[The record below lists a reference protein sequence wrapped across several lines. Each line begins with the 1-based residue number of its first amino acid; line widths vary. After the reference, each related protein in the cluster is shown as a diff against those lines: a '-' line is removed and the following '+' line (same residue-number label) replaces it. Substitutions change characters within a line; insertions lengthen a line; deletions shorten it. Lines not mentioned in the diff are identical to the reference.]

1 MGTIVEIT
9 ASDGH
14 LLSAY
19 KAEPVGTPKA
29 GVVVIQE
36 IFGVNEHIRDVTDK
50 FALEGFLTI
59 APALFD
65 RVEPGVE
72 LGYGPDDRDK
82 GIATRAGVELNDA
95 VKDITAARKYISNA
109 GKVGIVGFC
118 YGGTIAWLGACK
130 AGFNAASGYY
140 GGGIHENLDLQSKCP
155 IELHFGS
162 EDQGI
167 PMQNVDLIRAA
178 KPDIGIYVYEDAGHG
193 FMCDH
198 RPSFDAEATKVASAR
213 TLKFF
218 NKHLG

>member
-14 LLSAY
+14 SLSAY
-19 KAEPVGTPKA
+19 KAEPAGTPKA
-29 GVVVIQE
+29 GIVVIQE

-50 FALEGFLTI
+50 FASEGYLTV

-65 RVEPGVE
+65 RVESGVE

-82 GIATRAGVELNDA
+82 GMATRAGVELNDA

-109 GKVGIVGFC
+109 GKVGVIGFC

-140 GGGIHENLDLQSKCP
+140 GGGIHENLDLHSECP
-155 IELHFGS
+155 VELHFGS

-167 PMQNVDLIRAA
+167 PVQNVDLIRTA
-178 KPDIGIYVYEDAGHG
+178 KPDISVYVYEDAGHG

-198 RPSFDAEATKVASAR
+198 RPSFDAKSTKLASAR
-213 TLKFF
+213 TLEFF
-218 NKHLG
+218 KKHLG